1 MEGTCKKTWRAKS
14 PPHFNKEEFMAENEK
29 LAIVC
34 MLLFIVLD
42 LVSGVAAAYAR
53 HEVESPKLRQG
64 LWHKIGYLVVLFC
77 SIIIEWA
84 MNNGMDLG
92 FSLPLVVPICVWI
105 SLMEVVSILE
115 NAEKI
120 NPDLSKIP
128 GFERL
133 KQVEKETREPKHKA
147 KANKE
152 EE

>member
-1 MEGTCKKTWRAKS
+1 MT
-14 PPHFNKEEFMAENEK
+14 ENEK
-29 LAIVC
+29 MAIVC

-53 HEVESPKLRQG
+53 KEVESPKLRQG
-64 LWHKIGYLVVLFC
+64 LWHKAGYVFVLFC

-92 FSLPLVVPICVWI
+92 FNLPLVTPICVWI
-105 SLMEVVSILE
+105 SLMEIVSILE
-115 NAEKI
+115 NAAKI
-120 NPDLSKIP
+120 NPELANIP

-147 KANKE
+147 KAHDNVE
-152 EE
+152 EEQ